1 MDKNTIIGLLLIFGL
16 FLGYS
21 FYSSN
26 KTREAREKQMK
37 EAEAKAAKQA
47 KEKANDTVQL
57 ADTLKD
63 AAAVNAND
71 TSVSPTQAKPVT
83 PKNAFSYVGE
93 NSQGDYV
100 VKTNKGEYHFSKM
113 GGYVKM
119 VKLRNVYQYTPKDQP
134 KEELVLFNDNASTM
148 SMELMSSDSSSTKV
162 SSKNCYFAAQQDTLN
177 ITQGKGQL
185 ILRMHPYK
193 KADSLTKANSVL
205 DKSAYLEYVY
215 TFDADDYQFGYTIHF
230 VNMSKYLA
238 HKSNNQYTLNWN
250 AALNNVEK
258 NYDYERDNTTLFY
271 MDNLDEVENLD
282 ERASDKKD
290 FSTELRW
297 ISFKQQFFTST
308 IISKDRAFRSG
319 HLEVNVPTLN
329 KKKGERP
336 ADPLMKKMK
345 ANLNFKL
352 DNLDN
357 GKFDMALYFGP
368 NQYKILEPYDLGLEK
383 QVPLGWGF
391 FLLHWINRF
400 VIIPIFNWLEAYGL
414 SYGIIILIL
423 SFFIKIVIMPIA
435 YKTYLSSAKMR
446 VLKPQIQEINER
458 YPKQEDA
465 MKKQQATMTLYKKAG
480 VSPAAGCIPM
490 LIQMPIL
497 IAMFRF
503 FPAAY
508 ELRQQPFLW
517 AEDLSTYDSILDLSF
532 NIPFYGDHVSLF
544 TLLMTV
550 ATLVYTWL
558 NNKLMSAGNDDQMK
572 AMKIMMYLMPILFL
586 GMFNS
591 FSSALTYYYLL
602 INLITF
608 LQMWIFRMAIDEKKL
623 KARIASNMD
632 KPVKKTK
639 WQMRME
645 EMMKQQQQLQKQQQ
659 QKGRR

>member
-21 FYSSN
+21 FYSS
-26 KTREAREKQMK
+26 KQTRKQREIQMK
-37 EAEAKAAKQA
+37 EAEAKAEKAA
-47 KEKANDTVQL
+47 KENKQTTVQL
-57 ADTLKD
+57 ADSLKKE
-63 AAAVNAND
+63 AAIAQN
-71 TSVSPTQAKPVT
+71 SVAASAPRS
-83 PKNAFSYVGE
+83 AFSYVNKE
-93 NSQGDYV
+93 KKNDYV
-100 VKTNKGEYHFSKM
+100 VKTNKGEYHFSRI
-113 GGYVKM
+113 GGYVNF
-119 VKLRNVYQYTPKDQP
+119 VKLNDVYQYSPKGQP
-134 KEELVLFNDNASTM
+134 KEELVLVNEKSSVM
-148 SMELMSSDSSSTKV
+148 SMELMCQDSSSTRIQTR
-162 SSKNCYFAAQQDTLN
+162 NCYFNCATDTLLVS
-177 ITQGKGQL
+177 KGEKQL
-185 ILRMHPYK
+185 CLRLYPYQ
-193 KADSLTKANSVL
+193 KADSAAGYTNQL
-205 DKSAYLEYVY
+205 DSSAYLEYVY
-215 TFDADDYQFGYTIHF
+215 TFSADNYKFDYTVHF
-230 VNMSKYLA
+230 VNLSKYLA
-238 HKSNNQYTLNWN
+238 RKSNNQYVLNWN
-250 AALNNVEK
+250 ADINNVEK

-271 MDNLDEVENLD
+271 MDNLDEVDNLD
-282 ERASDKKD
+282 ERKSDKKD
-290 FSTELRW
+290 FSTGLKW

-308 IISKDRAFRSG
+308 IIAKEKAFNRG
-319 HLEVNVPTLN
+319 HLEVDAPNLN

-336 ADPLMKKMK
+336 ADPLLKKMT
-345 ANLNFKL
+345 ANMNFEIR
-352 DNLDN
+352 
-357 GKFDMALYFGP
+357 DMDKDAFNMSLYFGP
-368 NQYKILEPYDLGLEK
+368 NQYKLLEPYDLGLER

-391 FLLHWINRF
+391 FLLHWINRG

-423 SFFIKIVIMPIA
+423 SFFIKIVIMPLS

-446 VLKPQIQEINER
+446 VLKPQIEELSKR

-480 VSPAAGCIPM
+480 VSPTAGCLPM

-517 AEDLSTYDSILDLSF
+517 AEDLSTYDSILDFSF

-550 ATLVYTWL
+550 ATIVYTWL

-572 AMKIMMYLMPILFL
+572 AMRVMMYIMPILFL

-608 LQMWIFRMAIDEKKL
+608 LQMWIFRMAINEKKL
-623 KARIASNMD
+623 QDQMAANMV
-632 KPVKKTK
+632 KPVKKSK

-645 EMMKQQQQLQKQQQ
+645 EMMKQQQQLQQQ
-659 QKGRR
+659 QKGRK

>member
-26 KTREAREKQMK
+26 KTREAREQQMK

-47 KEKANDTVQL
+47 KEKAKDTVQL
-57 ADTLKD
+57 ADTLKNTTSE
-63 AAAVNAND
+63 NAS
-71 TSVSPTQAKPVT
+71 TPAPQADQTKRT
-83 PKNAFSYVGE
+83 APKNVFSYVGPD
-93 NSQGDYV
+93 SKDDYV
-100 VKTNKGEYHFSKM
+100 VKTNKAEYHFSKM

-134 KEELVLFNDNASTM
+134 KEELVLFDQNTTTM

-162 SSKNCYFAAQQDTLN
+162 QTKNCYFAGQQDTLN
-177 ITQGKGQL
+177 ITKGNGKL
-185 ILRMHPYK
+185 VLRMHPYK

-205 DKSAYLEYVY
+205 DENAYLEYVY
-215 TFDADDYQFGYTIHF
+215 TFSADDYQFDYTVHF
-230 VNMSKYLA
+230 VNMAQYLA
-238 HKSNNQYTLNWN
+238 RKSNNQYILNWN
-250 AALNNVEK
+250 ANINNVEK

-271 MDNLDEVENLD
+271 MDNLDEVENLN

-290 FSTELRW
+290 FSTDLKW
-297 ISFKQQFFTST
+297 VSFKQQFFTST
-308 IISKDRAFRSG
+308 IISKEKAFRRG

-345 ANLNFKL
+345 ANLNFEVR
-352 DNLDN
+352 DLDN
-357 GKFDMALYFGP
+357 GKFDMTLYFGP
-368 NQYKILEPYDLGLEK
+368 NQYKILEPYNLGLEK

-400 VIIPIFNWLEAYGL
+400 VIIPIFNWLEAYGM

-423 SFFIKIVIMPIA
+423 SIFIKIVIMPIA

-465 MKKQQATMTLYKKAG
+465 MKKQQATMALYKKAG

-544 TLLMTV
+544 TLLMTI

-623 KARIASNMD
+623 QAKIASNMD
-632 KPVKKTK
+632 KPVKKSK

>member
-26 KTREAREKQMK
+26 QTRKQREIQMK
-37 EAEAKAAKQA
+37 EAEAKAEKAA
-47 KEKANDTVQL
+47 KENKTTTAQL
-57 ADTLKD
+57 ADSLKKVTASTE
-63 AAAVNAND
+63 AA
-71 TSVSPTQAKPVT
+71 TSAPRS
-83 PKNAFSYVGE
+83 AFSYTN
-93 NSQGDYV
+93 NSKTNDYV
-100 VKTNKGEYHFSKM
+100 VKTNKGEYHFSRI
-113 GGYVKM
+113 GGYVNY
-119 VKLRNVYQYTPKDQP
+119 VKLNGVYQYTPKGQT
-134 KEELVLFNDNASTM
+134 KEELVLVNGNSSVM
-148 SMELMSSDSSSTKV
+148 SMELMCQDSSSTRIQTR
-162 SSKNCYFAAQQDTLN
+162 NCYFSANTDTLTVN
-177 ITQGKGQL
+177 TGSQK
-185 ILRMHPYK
+185 LRLRLYPYLNGTSTL
-193 KADSLTKANSVL
+193 DS
-205 DKSAYLEYVY
+205 SAYLEYVY
-215 TFDADDYQFGYTIHF
+215 TFSADDYKFDYTVHF
-230 VNMSKYLA
+230 VNLSKYLA
-238 HKSNNQYTLNWN
+238 RKSNNQYVLNWN
-250 AALNNVEK
+250 ANINNVEK

-271 MDNLDEVENLD
+271 MDNLDEVDNLD
-282 ERASDKKD
+282 ERKSDKKD
-290 FSTELRW
+290 FSTGLKW
-297 ISFKQQFFTST
+297 VSFKQQFFTST
-308 IISKDRAFRSG
+308 IIAKEKAFNRG
-319 HLEVNVPTLN
+319 HLEVDAPNLN

-336 ADPLMKKMK
+336 ADPLLKKMT
-345 ANLNFKL
+345 ANMNFEIR
-352 DNLDN
+352 
-357 GKFDMALYFGP
+357 DMDKGSFGMSLYFGP
-368 NQYKILEPYDLGLEK
+368 NQYKLLEPYELGLER

-391 FLLHWINRF
+391 FLLHWINRG

-423 SFFIKIVIMPIA
+423 SFFIKIVIMPLS

-446 VLKPQIQEINER
+446 VLKPQIEELGKR

-465 MKKQQATMTLYKKAG
+465 MKKQQATMNLYKKAG
-480 VSPAAGCIPM
+480 VSPTAGCLPM

-544 TLLMTV
+544 TLLMTI
-550 ATLVYTWL
+550 ATIVYTWL

-572 AMKIMMYLMPILFL
+572 AMRVMMYIMPILFL

-623 KARIASNMD
+623 QDKMAANMV
-632 KPVKKTK
+632 KPVKKSK
-639 WQMRME
+639 WQLRME
-645 EMMKQQQQLQKQQQ
+645 EMMKQQQQLQQQ
-659 QKGRR
+659 QKGRK

>member
-21 FYSSN
+21 FYTSN
-26 KTREAREKQMK
+26 KTRQAREQQMK
-37 EAEAKAAKQA
+37 EAASKNEQQKQNPT
-47 KEKANDTVQL
+47 KDTVQL
-57 ADTLKD
+57 VDTLKD
-63 AAAVNAND
+63 TVATD
-71 TSVSPTQAKPVT
+71 STLSHSVAPASEPVRQQ
-83 PKNAFSYVGE
+83 NAFSYVGE
-93 NSQGDYV
+93 DGNGDYV
-100 VKTNKGEYHFSKM
+100 VITNKGEYHFAKT
-113 GGYVKM
+113 GGYVKT
-119 VKLRNVYQYTPKDQP
+119 VKLKNVYQYTPKGAP
-134 KEELVLFNDNASTM
+134 KEELVLFDQNATSMSLELLTNDST
-148 SMELMSSDSSSTKV
+148 
-162 SSKNCYFAAQQDTLN
+162 SSKIQTKNCFFSAPQDTLKL
-177 ITQGKGQL
+177 TKGKGTL
-185 ILRMHPYK
+185 SLRLHPYK
-193 KADSLTKANSVL
+193 KANVSTPAGSIL
-205 DKSAYLEYVY
+205 DTIAYIEYAY
-215 TFDADDYQFGYTIHF
+215 IFNADDYKFDYTIRF
-230 VNMSKYLA
+230 VNMSQYLA
-238 HKSNNQYTLNWN
+238 RKNNNQYILSWN
-250 AALNNVEK
+250 ADLHNVEK

-271 MDNLDEVENLD
+271 MDNLDEVENLN
-282 ERASDKKD
+282 ERSSDKKN
-290 FSTELRW
+290 FSTDLKW
-297 ISFKQQFFTST
+297 VSFKQQFFTST
-308 IISKDRAFRSG
+308 IISKEKAFRRG
-319 HLEVNVPTLN
+319 YLEVNAPNLN

-336 ADPLMKKMK
+336 ADLKLKQMK
-345 ANLNFKL
+345 ANLNFEVK
-352 DNLDN
+352 NLDN
-357 GKFDMALYFGP
+357 GKFDMSLYFGP
-368 NQYKILEPYDLGLEK
+368 NQYKLLEPYNLRLER

-391 FLLHWINRF
+391 FLLHWINRY

-423 SFFIKIVIMPIA
+423 SIFIKIVIMPIA

-446 VLKPQIQEINER
+446 VLKPQIQEISAR

-465 MKKQQATMTLYKKAG
+465 MKKQQATMALYKKAG
-480 VSPAAGCIPM
+480 VSPTAGCIPM
-490 LIQMPIL
+490 LFQMPIL

-544 TLLMTV
+544 TLLMTI

-608 LQMWIFRMAIDEKKL
+608 FQMWIFRVTIDEKKL
-623 KARIASNMD
+623 QAQIASNMD
-632 KPVKKTK
+632 KPVKKSK

-645 EMMKQQQQLQKQQQ
+645 EIMKQQQQMQKQQQ
-659 QKGRR
+659 NRRK